1 LNGIER
7 KTRSKVLI
15 AGTGALAAAGLG
27 FGAAMASPPAPVT
40 TQSTAGIQRTAVDAP
55 TPGDAADVPG
65 AVEHPETAGAQEE
78 PGDTGPDVE
87 QSGEHTD
94 PGDAPGSP

>member
-1 LNGIER
+1 
-7 KTRSKVLI
+7 
-15 AGTGALAAAGLG
+15 
-27 FGAAMASPPAPVT
+27 VT